1 LAAGGFFI
9 QSGVQGAWGV
19 VPIYLGEISPPAF
32 RASFGGLAYQ
42 LGNMA
47 SSAAAQIEATAG
59 ESLKLKGTNIP
70 DYVSYPSFS
79 SMVQRADDQATIQA
93 ILIGAVI
100 AWMLLMTLLGP
111 ESDGSHFEQAKVAF
125 QDGAGRVHGKELIDG
140 KGGEGE
146 KNVSEHVEQV
156 KA

>member
-1 LAAGGFFI
+1 
-9 QSGVQGAWGV
+9 
-19 VPIYLGEISPPAF
+19 
-32 RASFGGLAYQ
+32 
-42 LGNMA
+42 
-47 SSAAAQIEATAG
+47 
-59 ESLKLKGTNIP
+59 
-70 DYVSYPSFS
+70 
-79 SMVQRADDQATIQA
+79 
-93 ILIGAVI
+93 
-100 AWMLLMTLLGP
+100 MLLMTLLGP

>member
-1 LAAGGFFI
+1 
-9 QSGVQGAWGV
+9 V

-70 DYVSYPSFS
+70 DYVSL
-79 SMVQRADDQATIQA
+79 VDLILGRADDRQRSKPSS
-93 ILIGAVI
+93 LEP
-100 AWMLLMTLLGP
+100 LSLGCY
-111 ESDGSHFEQAKVAF
+111 S
-125 QDGAGRVHGKELIDG
+125 
-140 KGGEGE
+140 
-146 KNVSEHVEQV
+146 
-156 KA
+156 